1 MPWYLCRI
9 WSRHGE
15 VSPHPY
21 PDITSHFMI
30 MSLYEIVPQ
39 RFRITT
45 HLWDVTCTA
54 EIVFQTWS
62 IRKFRQRFGKQV
74 FHSDST
80 PLVRFHVWQNDKD
93 AIERDL
99 PQCRVEVEL
108 PCPCVERFY
117 SCSKFNSEEAPRK
130 AADRNISKA
139 LMHKRSTTSPN
150 LVIPFHPWI

>member
-1 MPWYLCRI
+1 MPRNARFSEWSPNLAFWAWDDLSHYLNLTTWCKQYERYLCRI

-108 PCPCVERFY
+108 PSSVCWEVFQ
-117 SCSKFNSEEAPRK
+117 
-130 AADRNISKA
+130 
-139 LMHKRSTTSPN
+139 L
-150 LVIPFHPWI
+150 L